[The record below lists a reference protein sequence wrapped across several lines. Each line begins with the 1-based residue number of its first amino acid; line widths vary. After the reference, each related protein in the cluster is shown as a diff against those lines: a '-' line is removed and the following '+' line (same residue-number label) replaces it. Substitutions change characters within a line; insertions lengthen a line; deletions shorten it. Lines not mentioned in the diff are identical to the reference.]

1 MVRSVKALADRHK
14 INTADVIII
23 LFITLVSVSCL
34 IPFVYIIA
42 LSLSSNSAIISQK
55 VGLLPVDFTVET
67 YYTILND
74 RSMIYTLFYTI
85 FLTALYT
92 AVCMF
97 LTICAAY
104 PLTKKRLKGRNAIL
118 VLFVITM
125 YFSGGLIPEYMLVKN
140 LDMLNSMR
148 GLILPGAMSVY
159 NMIILKTFFSSLPD
173 SLEESATL
181 EGCSELGI
189 LVRIIL
195 PLCLPSIATLS
206 LFYAVGRWNGF
217 NDALFYITKKEL
229 FPMQL
234 KLYQMITANQQLD
247 VQQAEGHMG
256 ANIAPESL
264 KAASIMFATIPILLV
279 YPWLQKYFVKGVM
292 TGAIKG

>member
-1 MVRSVKALADRHK
+1 MTNRHK
-14 INTADVIII
+14 ISIVDSIIA
-23 LFITLVSVSCL
+23 LFIVLVSVSCL
-34 IPFVYIIA
+34 IPFIYIIA

-55 VGLLPVDFTVET
+55 VGIWPVGFTLKT
-67 YYTILND
+67 YNAILND
-74 RSMIYTLFYTI
+74 KNMIYTLFYTI
-85 FLTALYT
+85 FLTFLYT
-92 AVCMF
+92 AVCMCF
-97 LTICAAY
+97 TICAAY
-104 PLTKKRLKGRNAIL
+104 PLTKKRLRGRNAIL
-118 VLFVITM
+118 IIFVITM
-125 YFSGGLIPEYMLVKN
+125 YFGGGLIPDYMLVKN
-140 LDMLNSMR
+140 LHLLNNIW

-181 EGCSELGI
+181 EGCGDLGI
-189 LVRIIL
+189 LIRIIL
-195 PLCLPSIATLS
+195 PLSLPSIATLS

-229 FPMQL
+229 YPMQL

-247 VQQAEGHMG
+247 VQQAEGFMG

-264 KAASIMFATIPILLV
+264 KAASIMFATVPIILV
-279 YPWLQKYFVKGVM
+279 YPWLQRYFVKGVM